1 MMVQIKVLLAIA
13 ICIFALTNGCNS
25 KPLDIY
31 DEIIDND
38 EEQLL
43 LRMAELIDSIG
54 SDNQSSLSSS
64 SSTAASAINDLK
76 DMKPGERC
84 ILPVF
89 VKGMCRALI
98 SRWSYDPSTKSC
110 KEFKFGGCDG
120 NGNNFPTK
128 KQCLEVCKGI

>member
-1 MMVQIKVLLAIA
+1 MMQIIKLVTVA
-13 ICIFALTNGCNS
+13 ICIFAVVNKCNS

-54 SDNQSSLSSS
+54 SDNQSSSS
-64 SSTAASAINDLK
+64 SSTAASANTDLK
-76 DMKPGERC
+76 EMKPGERC

-120 NGNNFPTK
+120 NLNNFATK
-128 KQCLEVCKGI
+128 KQCMDVCKGV